1 MYRCYPNNIP
11 VVGLPRSNQRPR
23 DLWEFMR
30 LSCLQVRFVD
40 NRPQVF
46 AEVVD
51 MPAPTPLVSVRAK
64 RASPV
69 TASPPAIAIPPAET
83 AHVLSV
89 SLSKVYDLMRKGEL
103 SSYRDGRSRRVLMEL
118 DS

>member
-1 MYRCYPNNIP
+1 
-11 VVGLPRSNQRPR
+11 
-23 DLWEFMR
+23 
-30 LSCLQVRFVD
+30 
-40 NRPQVF
+40 
-46 AEVVD
+46 

-103 SSYRDGRSRRVLMEL
+103 SSYRDGRSRRVLMSSIHEYVARRVA
-118 DS
+118 DTDNGGWQTWEHNPQARRGRQVKEHA